1 MSHINSINIK
11 IPNAMIIPQDINLRL
26 NLKFIGV
33 VGNRVLSSKTLV
45 LVLPTLMSVM
55 GTYKNI
61 NGIQKKEIIL
71 SFIEDVIH
79 KSNLDTMSSY
89 RLSFFMS
96 SMAPD
101 IIDMIFNVATKKNT
115 IKKSNRCLSF

>member
-1 MSHINSINIK
+1 
-11 IPNAMIIPQDINLRL
+11 MIIPQEINLSL

-33 VGNRVLSSKTLV
+33 VGNSVLSSKILV

-71 SFIEDVIH
+71 SFIEDAIH
-79 KSNLDTMSSY
+79 KSNLDTLSSY

-101 IIDMIFNVATKKNT
+101 FIDMIFDVATKKNT
-115 IKKSNRCLSF
+115 IKTPKRCLNF